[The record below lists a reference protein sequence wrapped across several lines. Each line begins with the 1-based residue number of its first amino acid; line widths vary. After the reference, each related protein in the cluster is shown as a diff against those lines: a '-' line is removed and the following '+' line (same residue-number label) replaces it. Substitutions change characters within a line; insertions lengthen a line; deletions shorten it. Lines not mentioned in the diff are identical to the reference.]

1 LPKQSS
7 RLGRSPRA
15 KKNGAKQSTKVLP
28 FRPRNMVERPDA
40 SRGEGSWGPDYDRPP
55 LVASNFD
62 DRVAHGNLL
71 GVFNLYVPSCHCTL
85 LRCALM
91 RWGPEGERVILPDC
105 SWRTARGAWT
115 HRPIFLF
122 DSDEEMRAFEE
133 AALVAARAVRRNPSP
148 PQAAAPTW
156 TSAPPTWSSAAADD
170 GVARADHDD
179 APPF

>member
-1 LPKQSS
+1 LPKQPS
-7 RLGRSPRA
+7 RLGHGARPKRSGTR
-15 KKNGAKQSTKVLP
+15 QSTKVLP
-28 FRPRNMVERPDA
+28 FRPRNLVERSDE
-40 SRGEGSWGPDYDRPP
+40 SRGAGSWGPDHDRPP

-71 GVFNLYVPSCHCTL
+71 GVFNLYVPHWHCTL

-115 HRPIFLF
+115 HRPNFLF

-133 AALVAARAVRRNPSP
+133 AALVAVRIARRNPPP
-148 PQAAAPTW
+148 PQPVASTW
-156 TSAPPTWSSAAADD
+156 TSAPPSTAAESAGDD

-179 APPF
+179 VPF